1 MKILYVMMP
10 LFVIDHVFASEK
22 NHGIFVS
29 LANVDLIVNIPM
41 AEKFREVVERGDM
54 WTMG

>member
-29 LANVDLIVNIPM
+29 LAKVDLIVNIPM